1 MRRTKEDAAR
11 TRRSIMNAALKS
23 FSKQGIART
32 TMENIARTAG
42 VTRGAIY
49 WHFANKRDLV
59 LAIREEVSLPLIDQS
74 DFTLLKQDD
83 VPPLE
88 RVERFLVG
96 LIEAVEK
103 DARTRITFEIMS
115 FKCEYV
121 DDMARELREYRR
133 QIDRLQQTLT
143 RVYTEAQADMRP
155 DLRPELAA
163 METVTFLAGLLR
175 LWLMDRQATSVRGR
189 ARELIAMHVG
199 AWRRV

>member
-1 MRRTKEDAAR
+1 MD
-11 TRRSIMNAALKS
+11 AALKN

-32 TMENIARTAG
+32 TMENVARTAG

-74 DFTLLKQDD
+74 DFTLLKQNDA
-83 VPPLE
+83 PPLE

-121 DDMARELREYRR
+121 GDMARELREYER

-143 RVYTEAQADMRP
+143 RVYTEGRAHMRA

-175 LWLMDRQATSVRGR
+175 LWLMDRQATAVRGH
-189 ARELIAMHVG
+189 ARELIAMHVA
-199 AWRRV
+199 AWRRA